1 LKRLCTV
8 VVFHQEASIGE
19 RRNHN
24 PDVAQAILCLD
35 VERMMNLTA
44 RVRTEQVT
52 IEADGITI
60 GSPV

>member
-1 LKRLCTV
+1 MV

-24 PDVAQAILCLD
+24 PDVVQAIPCLD
-35 VERMMNLTA
+35 VVRMMNLT

-52 IEADGITI
+52 IGANRITI

>member
-1 LKRLCTV
+1 MD
-8 VVFHQEASIGE
+8 FHQEASIGE